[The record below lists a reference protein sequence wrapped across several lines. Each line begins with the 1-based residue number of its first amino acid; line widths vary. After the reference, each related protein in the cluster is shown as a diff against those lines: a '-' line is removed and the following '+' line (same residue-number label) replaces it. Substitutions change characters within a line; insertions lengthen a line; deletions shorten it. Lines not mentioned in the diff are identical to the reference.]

1 MKIERYTDQYED
13 DVRRLVQAFM
23 AESLAEYGLTFAE
36 GALQKQIDLLK
47 NQAFV
52 LVIDG
57 KCQGILAG
65 KEVYTPTGG
74 DKVWHEVIWYVDK
87 DHRKY
92 GIRLFDAGKAILK
105 AEGFTSI
112 VMVYMHNS
120 KSEKIRRLYERLGM
134 KAMETNYIG
143 RL

>member
-23 AESLAEYGLTFAE
+23 AESLAEYGLTFSE

-47 NQAFV
+47 GQAFV

-57 KCQGILAG
+57 RCQGILAG

-74 DKVWHEVIWYVDK
+74 DKVWHEVIWYVDE

-92 GIRLFDAGKAILK
+92 GIRLLDAARGILK
-105 AEGFTSI
+105 AEGFTSM

-120 KSEKIRRLYERLGM
+120 KSDKLARLYTRLGM
-134 KAMETNYIG
+134 QPMETNYIG